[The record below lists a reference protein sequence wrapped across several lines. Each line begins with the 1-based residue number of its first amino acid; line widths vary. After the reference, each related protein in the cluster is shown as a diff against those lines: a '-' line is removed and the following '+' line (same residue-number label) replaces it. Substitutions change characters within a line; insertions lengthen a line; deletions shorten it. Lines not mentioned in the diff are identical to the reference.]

1 MGPPRAT
8 AKGGPAGRASPG
20 SLIMLLC
27 RVEGHVVATI
37 KHPSLDGWRLTL
49 CQPIGQDGSP
59 EGVPQIAVDRH
70 GAGLHQRVIISSD
83 GAATRKL
90 LGNDKSPAR
99 WALICVVDEEGGTR

>member
-1 MGPPRAT
+1 V
-8 AKGGPAGRASPG
+8 
-20 SLIMLLC
+20 LLC

-37 KHPSLDGWRLTL
+37 KHPSLDGWRLTI
-49 CQPIGQDGSP
+49 CQPIGIDGAP

-90 LGNDKSPAR
+90 LGSDKSPAR
-99 WALICVVDEEGGTR
+99 WVLICVVDETGGTP